1 MEKFYEKKNLGV
13 PVTIPIVLAY
23 LIGYSLTRS
32 LSGTLLVAVLFGGA
46 VFSLQFDDGV
56 KNAVKHAYIFAAIV
70 QLIYFAFNIFESF
83 ISIFLNG
90 RAPSMSS
97 FQDGFYGFGFIPR
110 LLTFLYTYGLIL
122 VNIAVVVIF
131 GLFIVMTLFRK
142 DIKIRIVARILGETP
157 AKPKKQQPTYNQ
169 NNVPPMPYG
178 QQPAQPYAQP
188 PVNQQQPVTQQP
200 AQPYTQPPVS
210 QQPPVTQQPAQPYV
224 QAPVSQQ
231 PPVTQPKLDRVCTN
245 CGTLNKSEAKFC
257 VSCGSN
263 LK

>member
-1 MEKFYEKKNLGV
+1 
-13 PVTIPIVLAY
+13 
-23 LIGYSLTRS
+23 
-32 LSGTLLVAVLFGGA
+32 LLVAVLFGGA

-157 AKPKKQQPTYNQ
+157 AKPKKQQQYAKPPVNQ
-169 NNVPPMPYG
+169 QPPET
-178 QQPAQPYAQP
+178 QQPAQPYVQAPVSQQP
-188 PVNQQQPVTQQP
+188 PVTQQP